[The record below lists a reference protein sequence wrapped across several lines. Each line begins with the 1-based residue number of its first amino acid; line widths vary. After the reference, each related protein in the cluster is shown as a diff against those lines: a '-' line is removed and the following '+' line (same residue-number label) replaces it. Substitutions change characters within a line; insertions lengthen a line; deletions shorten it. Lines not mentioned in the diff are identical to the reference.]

1 MPRFAANLS
10 LLYAHLPFLERISQ
24 AKADGFEAVECQ
36 FPYEVISQASLG
48 DIIKQL
54 QVHHLPM
61 VLHNLPAGNWLAGD
75 RGLACDPRRIEEFQ
89 AGIPQAIAHAKALG
103 VTRLNCL
110 AGLLPSGVS
119 QQDAQATFVANLTL
133 AAEESAKEKIKLMI
147 EPINTYDMPGFFLS
161 SSQHAIETIMS
172 VPSQNLYLQ
181 YDAYH
186 AHRMGEDILEIEELM
201 PFIEH
206 IQIADHPGRHEPGT
220 GEIPYADFL
229 MLLDDLGYEGW
240 IGCEYKELYRANF
253 QRQT

>member
-103 VTRLNCL
+103 VMRLNCL

-119 QQDAQATFVANLTL
+119 QKDAQATFVANLTL
-133 AAEESAKEKIKLMI
+133 AAGELAKEKIKLMI

-220 GEIPYADFL
+220 GEIPYADFF
-229 MLLDDLGYEGW
+229 MLLDDMDVS
-240 IGCEYKELYRANF
+240 
-253 QRQT
+253 